1 MYSRSSRVLFKVDER
16 IVKPLIEMSREF
28 IRLTRVNVGMNER
41 FGGKVV
47 EFSFVFVSPRDP

>member
-1 MYSRSSRVLFKVDER
+1 MKA
-16 IVKPLIEMSREF
+16 LIEMSREF